1 MKKRTLFA
9 GLLAGLVLFV
19 ASMAFGYLVNFVF
32 PGLQAEYANFAIFR
46 PWDDPLMML
55 YFLYPFV
62 LSFVLAWFWQK
73 ASRLFEGPTWKMAL
87 SLTWVYFLMATVPG
101 MLITY
106 SSFQVSGLMT
116 LSWTITG
123 FVQVFFASLV
133 LVKMVKN

>member
-1 MKKRTLFA
+1 MKKKTIFA
-9 GLLAGLVLFV
+9 ALLAGLVLLV
-19 ASMAFGYLVNFVF
+19 SAMVFGYLASLLF

-73 ASRLFEGPTWKMAL
+73 ASRLFEGPIWKKSL
-87 SLTWVYFLMATVPG
+87 SLTWLYFLLATLPG
-101 MLITY
+101 MFITY

-116 LSWTITG
+116 LNWTITG
-123 FVQVFFASLV
+123 FIQVFFASLV
-133 LVKMVKN
+133 LVKMVKE